1 MAISDKGTKSIENP
15 IVQWIFASGKSN
27 LGWAW
32 RGGAK
37 SIALIT
43 VSPTDLP
50 KNGIKEIEFTPM
62 GNFHHNN
69 SVYVPN

>member
-1 MAISDKGTKSIENP
+1 MDFRFRQVEFGVGME
-15 IVQWIFASGKSN
+15 
-27 LGWAW
+27 
-32 RGGAK
+32 GGGK

-43 VSPTDLP
+43 VSPADLP
-50 KNGIKEIEFTPM
+50 KNGIRKIEFTPM

>member
-1 MAISDKGTKSIENP
+1 MDFRFRQVEFGVGME
-15 IVQWIFASGKSN
+15 
-27 LGWAW
+27 
-32 RGGAK
+32 GGGK

-50 KNGIKEIEFTPM
+50 KNGIRKIEFTPM